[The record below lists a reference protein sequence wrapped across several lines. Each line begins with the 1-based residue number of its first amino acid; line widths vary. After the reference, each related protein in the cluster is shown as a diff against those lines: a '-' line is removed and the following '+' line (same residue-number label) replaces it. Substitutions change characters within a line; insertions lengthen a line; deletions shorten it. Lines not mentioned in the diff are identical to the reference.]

1 MKKEKIAILSAVI
14 VFGLLILMAIITN
27 IAGKCSSDEPNAE
40 QKRIENLLLMQKDSL
55 ESAFLARDLRK
66 MDSLEAVLLSKI
78 EPLMAENEKLQSE
91 INKKKR
97 EIYVLKQEFKENPTL
112 ENCSNLVNQQEIVI
126 YSQDQAIDS
135 LDKEAQEWC
144 ELYENENVKG
154 ILKDSII
161 SRKDRVINTLNR
173 EFVEMQSQV
182 TAIDHKLN
190 GDRWLKRNWLWA
202 TNSYRRYLQNRD
214 KPKNYEKLKIK
225 K

>member
-1 MKKEKIAILSAVI
+1 MKRDKIAILSAVI

-27 IAGKCSSDEPNAE
+27 IAGKCSVDEPNSE
-40 QKRIENLLLMQKDSL
+40 QKRIENLLLMQKDSI

-66 MDSLEAVLLSKI
+66 MDSLEVILLEKI
-78 EPLMAENEKLQSE
+78 EPLKAENENLKAE

-97 EIYVLKQEFKENPTL
+97 EIYILKQDFKENPTL

-126 YSQDQAIDS
+126 AVQAEAIDS
-135 LDKEAQEWC
+135 LDKEAQQWC

-154 ILKDSII
+154 ILKDSILA
-161 SRKDRVINTLNR
+161 RKDRTINTLNR
-173 EFVEMQSQV
+173 EFSEMQSQV

-202 TNSYRRYLQNRD
+202 TNSYRNYLKNR
-214 KPKNYEKLKIK
+214 K
-225 K
+225 

>member
-1 MKKEKIAILSAVI
+1 MKRDKIAILSAVI

-27 IAGKCSSDEPNAE
+27 IAGKCSADEPNSE
-40 QKRIENLLLMQKDSL
+40 QKRIENLLLMQKDSI

-66 MDSLEAVLLSKI
+66 MDSLEVILLEKI
-78 EPLMAENEKLQSE
+78 EPLKAENENLKEE

-97 EIYVLKQEFKENPTL
+97 EIYILKQDFKENPTL

-126 YSQDQAIDS
+126 TVQSEAIDS

-161 SRKDRVINTLNR
+161 SRKDRVINTLDF
-173 EFVEMQSQV
+173 EFKELQSQI
-182 TAIDHKLN
+182 TSIDQKLN

-202 TNSYRRYLQNRD
+202 TNSYRNYLKNR
-214 KPKNYEKLKIK
+214 K
-225 K
+225 

>member
-1 MKKEKIAILSAVI
+1 MKKDKIAILSAII

-27 IAGKCSSDEPNAE
+27 IAGKCSVDEPNAE
-40 QKRIENLLLMQKDSL
+40 EKRIENLLLMQKDSI

-66 MDSLEAVLLSKI
+66 MDSLEAVLLEKI
-78 EPLMAENEKLQSE
+78 EPLKAKNDKLQAE
-91 INKKKR
+91 INKKTR
-97 EIYVLKQEFKENPTL
+97 EISVLKHEFAENPTL
-112 ENCSNLVNQQEIVI
+112 ENCENLVNQQNIVI
-126 YSQDQAIDS
+126 AVQSEVIDS

-161 SRKDRVINTLNR
+161 SRKDRTINTLNR
-173 EFVEMQSQV
+173 EFSEMQSQV

-202 TNSYRRYLQNRD
+202 TNSYRNYLKNR
-214 KPKNYEKLKIK
+214 K
-225 K
+225 

>member
-27 IAGKCSSDEPNAE
+27 IAGKCSADEPKTE
-40 QKRIENLLLMQKDSL
+40 EKRVKNLLLMQKDSI

-66 MDSLEAVLLSKI
+66 MDSLEAVLLEKI
-78 EPLMAENEKLQSE
+78 EPLKAENEKLKAE

-97 EIYVLKQEFKENPTL
+97 EIYVLKQDFKENPTL
-112 ENCSNLVNQQEIVI
+112 ENCENLVNQQEIVI
-126 YSQDQAIDS
+126 AAQSEAIDS
-135 LDKEAQEWC
+135 LDKEAQQWC

-161 SRKDRVINTLNR
+161 ARKDRVINTLNV
-173 EFVEMQSQV
+173 EFREMQSQI
-182 TAIDHKLN
+182 TSIDQKLN

-202 TNSYRRYLQNRD
+202 TNSYRNYLKNR
-214 KPKNYEKLKIK
+214 K
-225 K
+225 

>member
-27 IAGKCSSDEPNAE
+27 IAGKCSADEPNTE
-40 QKRIENLLLMQKDSL
+40 EKRIENLLLMQKDSI

-66 MDSLEAVLLSKI
+66 MDSLEVVLLEKI
-78 EPLMAENEKLQSE
+78 EPLKAENEKLKAE

-97 EIYVLKQEFKENPTL
+97 EIYVLKQDFKENPTL
-112 ENCSNLVNQQEIVI
+112 ENCENLVNQQNIVI
-126 YSQDQAIDS
+126 AVQSDAIDS
-135 LDKEAQEWC
+135 LDKEAQQWC

-161 SRKDRVINTLNR
+161 SRKDRTINTLNR
-173 EFVEMQSQV
+173 EFSEMQSQV
-182 TAIDHKLN
+182 TSIDQKLN

-202 TNSYRRYLQNRD
+202 TNSYRNYLKNR
-214 KPKNYEKLKIK
+214 K
-225 K
+225 

>member
-1 MKKEKIAILSAVI
+1 MKKDKIAILSAVI

-27 IAGKCSSDEPNAE
+27 IAGKCSADEPNTE
-40 QKRIENLLLMQKDSL
+40 EKRIENLLLMQKDSL

-66 MDSLEAVLLSKI
+66 MDSLEAVLLREI
-78 EPLMAENEKLQSE
+78 EPLKAKNAKLQSE
-91 INKKKR
+91 IDKKTR

-126 YSQDQAIDS
+126 AVQSEAIDS
-135 LDKEAQEWC
+135 LDKEAQQWC

-173 EFVEMQSQV
+173 EFSDMQSQI
-182 TAIDHKLN
+182 TSIDQKLN

-202 TNSYRRYLQNRD
+202 TNSYRNYLKNR
-214 KPKNYEKLKIK
+214 K
-225 K
+225 

>member
-1 MKKEKIAILSAVI
+1 MKKDKIAILSAVI

-27 IAGKCSSDEPNAE
+27 IAGKCSADEPNAE
-40 QKRIENLLLMQKDSL
+40 EKRVKNLLLMQKDSI

-66 MDSLEAVLLSKI
+66 MDSLEVVLLQKI
-78 EPLMAENEKLQSE
+78 EPLQAKNEKLQSE
-91 INKKKR
+91 IDKKSR
-97 EIYVLKQEFKENPTL
+97 EIYVLKQDFKENPTL

-126 YSQDQAIDS
+126 TAQSEAIDS

-161 SRKDRVINTLNR
+161 SRKDRVINTLDL
-173 EFVEMQSQV
+173 EFKEMQSQI

-202 TNSYRRYLQNRD
+202 TNSYRNYLKNR
-214 KPKNYEKLKIK
+214 K
-225 K
+225 